1 MALNYLYSIIVE
13 GDISVVDA
21 IFKKHGVKY
30 REGKFYPGKG
40 FEFIVREEDGV
51 GSHPLIDDLE
61 NCKEV
66 ECLSPSYAVKSESI

>member
-1 MALNYLYSIIVE
+1 MIANNLYSIIVE
-13 GDISVVDA
+13 GDINVVDA

-40 FEFIVREEDGV
+40 FEFIVREDGL
-51 GSHPLIDDLE
+51 GSHPLINELE

-66 ECLSPSYAVKSESI
+66 ESLSPSYAVKSESI